1 MASAY
6 DMTMNVLG
14 FREDDSWC
22 ALGLEVDIRGY
33 GKTFGEACE
42 DLKDLVLMQI
52 TFAIQKD
59 QPDMIWRPSDPVYF
73 ERFSEQRRRQF
84 RYFAKPIEDDQ
95 YHAGGVPLPS
105 PQVISQIRKDFI
117 LENA

>member
-1 MASAY
+1 MFSAFEK
-6 DMTMNVLG
+6 TTHGVRSVWKWTSG
-14 FREDDSWC
+14 
-22 ALGLEVDIRGY
+22 GY
-33 GKTFGEACE
+33 GETFEEACE

-59 QPDMIWRPSDPVYF
+59 QPDMIWRPADPVYF
-73 ERFSEQRRRQF
+73 ERFSEQRRRQLH
-84 RYFAKPIEDDQ
+84 YFAKPIEDDQ

>member
-1 MASAY
+1 
-6 DMTMNVLG
+6 
-14 FREDDSWC
+14 
-22 ALGLEVDIRGY
+22 
-33 GKTFGEACE
+33 
-42 DLKDLVLMQI
+42 
-52 TFAIQKD
+52 
-59 QPDMIWRPSDPVYF
+59 MIWRPSDPVYF